1 VKLAVHIGGRS
12 AAEMLRRQNPAGLPA
27 VAVEM
32 SSGTIA
38 GTANTLRRQDGDV
51 FATIGTPIRPVDPS
65 RITDVRSAEEN
76 LPSQDGAFASIY
88 WNEAER
94 KLVVVTDFLGLK
106 PLYLLKRPGE
116 LLLASETKAWEAKP
130 DAAGWG
136 AFISFGHTIGDRTL
150 LSGVERVRPGT
161 ILVYDASSDSL
172 IERCYWH
179 WPTPKSGADLG
190 GLVDTLEDSVRE
202 YAKYEEPGELLLS
215 GGFDSR
221 LILCLLK
228 AADIPAS
235 ALIVEHT
242 EELMDA
248 DGRFASAM
256 ARRLN
261 YPFRCVRSPRNFFSS
276 SAFIDYLIASDA
288 ATPSL
293 YLFISQLAQ
302 FIRPPTVWEGVIP
315 APTLNTPHQPPG
327 GFNPFLRQ
335 ECRSSDSAAWNN
347 AREIFSGKF
356 CEMMLEGFQADLR
369 REVARYSDDGYG
381 VSEFIIRNRTR
392 NRTAINPLKVYESE
406 NRVFLPGMTRDFFN
420 IAGSISF
427 DIRRNNA
434 MYLELFQRFFPAAL
448 SVPIV
453 SGGVLV
459 KPSVW
464 SGSYYI
470 NKTRA
475 AIRRFTVNHP
485 SAFRRLGYDP
495 TAAAFEPSRFL
506 DLKLLL
512 DDNDPCVDS
521 ERVRERVRQGIL
533 SQNAFKLLF
542 HWRAWHWV
550 HRGILKERLSPWI

>member
-1 VKLAVHIGGRS
+1 MKLAVHIGGRS
-12 AAEMLRRQNPAGLPA
+12 AAEMMRRQNLAGLPT
-27 VAVEM
+27 VTVEM

-38 GTANTLRRQDGDV
+38 GATNILRRQDGDV
-51 FATIGTPIRPVDPS
+51 FATVGTPIRPVDPS
-65 RITDVRSAEEN
+65 RIVDVRSAEEN

-106 PLYLLKRPGE
+106 PLYLMKRPGE

-150 LSGVERVRPGT
+150 LCGVERARPGT

-172 IERCYWH
+172 RERCYWH
-179 WPTPKSGADLG
+179 WPKPKPGADLG
-190 GLVDTLEDSVRE
+190 GLVDTLKDTVRE
-202 YAKYEEPGELLLS
+202 YAKYGEPGELLLS

-248 DGRFASAM
+248 DGRFASAI

-276 SAFIDYLIASDA
+276 SAYSDYLIASDA

-302 FIRPPTVWEGVIP
+302 FIHGPTVWEGMIP
-315 APTLNTPHQPPG
+315 GCTLKTSHQPPG
-327 GFNPFLRQ
+327 GFDSFLRQ
-335 ECRSSDSAAWNN
+335 ECRSSDSGAWNN
-347 AREIFSGKF
+347 VREIFSRKF
-356 CEMMLEGFQADLR
+356 CDMMMEGFQADLL
-369 REVARYSDDGYG
+369 REIARYPDDGYG
-381 VSEFIIRNRTR
+381 VTEFIFRNRHR
-392 NRTAINPLKVYESE
+392 NRIAINPLKVYESE
-406 NRVFLPGMTRDFFN
+406 NHVFLPGMTRDFFD
-420 IAGSISF
+420 IVGSISF
-427 DIRRNNA
+427 DIRRDSA
-434 MYLELFQRFFPAAL
+434 MYLELLQRFFPAAL
-448 SVPIV
+448 SIPIV
-453 SGGVLV
+453 SGGVLF

-464 SGSYYI
+464 SGSYYV
-470 NKTRA
+470 NKATA
-475 AIRRFTVNHP
+475 AIERFTVNHP
-485 SAFRRLGYDP
+485 RVFRCLGYDP
-495 TAAAFEPSRFL
+495 TASAFKPSRFL
-506 DLKLLL
+506 DLTLLL
-512 DDNDPCVDS
+512 DDDDPYIDS
-521 ERVRERVRQGIL
+521 DRVRESARQGIL
-533 SQNAFKLLF
+533 SQNAYKLLF

-550 HRGILKERLSPWI
+550 HRGTLKERLSPWI